1 MAASAAIGSGGTWLL
16 HPGPP
21 RRSGPFAVPNVKP
34 ARVKPSPLHTPGV
47 RWHHKVPHRVSR
59 NIDGRQRCATLCRS
73 VVVFGACAVLFLGVL
88 CQTLAAADSALGR
101 FVVHM
106 ANPDEA
112 IWLAV
117 FLSSLGS
124 ASSWDM
130 CAWVCLAVAAPDYWQ
145 KVWIVSWAAISRLGP
160 WCRAAAC
167 LYAAHFFCVFFELH
181 HTWSKHRLPKRW
193 ASSSPHVSATVL
205 AVADS
210 RYQNEVRTFH
220 RGSTDWQ
227 HHYMFKLRILNVY
240 ALSNEGLV
248 QQHAEALAAM
258 GADNGGVRM
267 LYHGTSEANARMIA
281 ALGFKLPDKQGMFGR
296 GIYFADTPLKSWQYA
311 RGKNWNKFSA
321 RGRSV
326 GYLLVCAVAL
336 GRPKEMRQA
345 SNSLDPK
352 KGDLMPKAPDLS
364 LQVRISLGLTGAW
377 ALIPAYRALMPR
389 VLRAY
394 GVPDF
399 DSVEAVPRSSGGA
412 VIVPEFVIYHPE
424 RALPLYLLEVEQNN
438 H

>member
-1 MAASAAIGSGGTWLL
+1 MY
-16 HPGPP
+16 
-21 RRSGPFAVPNVKP
+21 
-34 ARVKPSPLHTPGV
+34 
-47 RWHHKVPHRVSR
+47 
-59 NIDGRQRCATLCRS
+59 
-73 VVVFGACAVLFLGVL
+73 
-88 CQTLAAADSALGR
+88 
-101 FVVHM
+101 
-106 ANPDEA
+106 
-112 IWLAV
+112 
-117 FLSSLGS
+117 
-124 ASSWDM
+124 
-130 CAWVCLAVAAPDYWQ
+130 AWVCLAGAAPDYWR
-145 KVWIVSWAAISRLGP
+145 KVWIVGWAAISRLGP

-167 LYAAHFFCVFFELH
+167 FYAAHFFCVFFELH
-181 HTWSKHRLPKRW
+181 RTWSKHNLPKRW
-193 ASSSPHVSATVL
+193 ANSAPRVKATVL

-210 RYQNEVRTFH
+210 RYQHEVCTFH
-220 RGSTDWQ
+220 RGCVNWQ

-248 QQHAEALAAM
+248 QKHAQALAEM
-258 GADNGGVRM
+258 GADNGEVRM

-281 ALGFKLPDKQGMFGR
+281 SVGFRLPDRPGMFGR

-311 RGKNWNKFSA
+311 RGKHWNHFSA

-326 GYLLVCAVAL
+326 GFLLVCAVAL

-352 KGDLMPKAPDLS
+352 NGDLMPKVPDLTW
-364 LQVRISLGLTGAW
+364 QVKASLGLAGAW
-377 ALIPAYRALMPR
+377 AFIPAYRALMPR

-412 VIVPEFVIYHPE
+412 VIVPEFVIYNPE
-424 RALPLYLLEVEQNN
+424 RALPLYVLEVEQNN